1 MEAGMSETVLVTG
14 GAGFIGS
21 FLVDALLEH
30 GDHVIIYDSLEPQV
44 HRTGTP
50 TYLNRDA
57 EFIQGDVRDRAALEA
72 VVQRADVVSHQAAM
86 VGVGQSMYQAE
97 RYVDVNTRGTAMLLD
112 ILVNSKHHVRKLIVP
127 GSMSAYGEGR
137 YLCSI
142 CGPVSPP
149 IRPQPQME
157 QRHWELSCTTCGSV
171 LAPAPTDEG
180 KLLQANSVY
189 AITKQDQEQLALS
202 IGSAFGIP
210 TVVLRYFNVFGPRQS
225 LDNPYT
231 GVAAIFMSR
240 LKNNRSPLIFED
252 GQQTRDFVSVHDIVS
267 ANLLVADDS
276 RADYQVFN
284 VGAGRRVSI
293 LTIAQTLAHLLDKRI
308 QPTITGQ
315 FRKGDIRHCTAD
327 ITRISQ
333 ILDWAPQV
341 SLDDGLRELIAWS
354 ETITAEDRV
363 DAATEELRQRGLLVG

>member
-1 MEAGMSETVLVTG
+1 
-14 GAGFIGS
+14 
-21 FLVDALLEH
+21 VD
-30 GDHVIIYDSLEPQV
+30 G
-44 HRTGTP
+44 
-50 TYLNRDA
+50 
-57 EFIQGDVRDRAALEA
+57 
-72 VVQRADVVSHQAAM
+72 HQ
-86 VGVGQSMYQAE
+86 
-97 RYVDVNTRGTAMLLD
+97 
-112 ILVNSKHHVRKLIVP
+112 
-127 GSMSAYGEGR
+127 
-137 YLCSI
+137 
-142 CGPVSPP
+142 
-149 IRPQPQME
+149 
-157 QRHWELSCTTCGSV
+157 
-171 LAPAPTDEG
+171 
-180 KLLQANSVY
+180 
-189 AITKQDQEQLALS
+189 
-202 IGSAFGIP
+202 
-210 TVVLRYFNVFGPRQS
+210 
-225 LDNPYT
+225 
-231 GVAAIFMSR
+231 SR
-240 LKNNRSPLIFED
+240 V
-252 GQQTRDFVSVHDIVS
+252 FVSVHDIVS